1 MLTIEAS
8 LNKLQRILMTDDYKE
23 LIVGQTSLQAEMK
36 YLTEDIRELV
46 KCVKSL
52 ELREPGHKEIEHRLR
67 RLEVRENAL
76 RKDLEIYLFL
86 SKHPRIVA
94 LTAIGLYAIV
104 AVDGW
109 EWLIAKLM

>member
-1 MLTIEAS
+1 
-8 LNKLQRILMTDDYKE
+8 MTDDYKE
-23 LIVGQTSLQAEMK
+23 LIVGQTNLQAEMK

-67 RLEVRENAL
+67 RLELRENAL

-94 LTAIGLYAIV
+94 LTTIGLYAIV

-109 EWLIAKLM
+109 EWLISKLM

>member
-1 MLTIEAS
+1 
-8 LNKLQRILMTDDYKE
+8 MTDDYKE
-23 LIVGQTSLQAEMK
+23 LIVGQTSLQTEMK
-36 YLTEDIRELV
+36 HLTEDIRELV

-52 ELREPGHKEIEHRLR
+52 ELREPGHKEIEHRLI

-86 SKHPRIVA
+86 SKHPKIIA
-94 LTAIGLYAIV
+94 LTATGLYARV

-109 EWLIAKLM
+109 RWLISKLM

>member
-1 MLTIEAS
+1 
-8 LNKLQRILMTDDYKE
+8 MTDDYKE
-23 LIVGQTSLQAEMK
+23 LIVGQTSLQAEVK

-67 RLEVRENAL
+67 RLELRENAL
-76 RKDLEIYLFL
+76 KKDLEIYLFL

-109 EWLIAKLM
+109 EWLIDKLM

>member
-1 MLTIEAS
+1 
-8 LNKLQRILMTDDYKE
+8 MTDDYKE

-52 ELREPGHKEIEHRLR
+52 ELREPGHKEIEHRLK
-67 RLEVRENAL
+67 RLELRENSL

-86 SKHPRIVA
+86 SKRPKLIA
-94 LTAIGLYAIV
+94 ITAIGLYAIV

-109 EWLIAKLM
+109 EWLISKLM

>member
-1 MLTIEAS
+1 MIE
-8 LNKLQRILMTDDYKE
+8 DYKE

-36 YLTEDIRELV
+36 YLTKDIRELV

-52 ELREPGHKEIEHRLR
+52 ELREPGHKEIEHRLK

-86 SKHPRIVA
+86 SKHPRIVV

-109 EWLIAKLM
+109 KWLISKLI

>member
-1 MLTIEAS
+1 
-8 LNKLQRILMTDDYKE
+8 MTDDYKE
-23 LIVGQTSLQAEMK
+23 LIVGQTSLKAEMK
-36 YLTEDIRELV
+36 YLAEDIRELV

-67 RLEVRENAL
+67 RLELRENAL

-94 LTAIGLYAIV
+94 LTTIGLYAIV

-109 EWLIAKLM
+109 EWLISKLM

>member
-1 MLTIEAS
+1 
-8 LNKLQRILMTDDYKE
+8 MTDDYKE

-86 SKHPRIVA
+86 SKRPKLIAIVG
-94 LTAIGLYAIV
+94 IGLYAIV
-104 AVDGW
+104 AVNGW

>member
-1 MLTIEAS
+1 
-8 LNKLQRILMTDDYKE
+8 MTDDYKE
-23 LIVGQTSLQAEMK
+23 LIVGQTSLQAEVK

-109 EWLIAKLM
+109 EWLIAKLI

>member
-1 MLTIEAS
+1 
-8 LNKLQRILMTDDYKE
+8 MTDDYKE
-23 LIVGQTSLQAEMK
+23 LIVGQTSLKAEVK

-52 ELREPGHKEIEHRLR
+52 ELKEPGHKEIEHRLR

-76 RKDLEIYLFL
+76 KKDLEIYLFL

>member
-1 MLTIEAS
+1 
-8 LNKLQRILMTDDYKE
+8 MTDDYKE
-23 LIVGQTSLQAEMK
+23 LIVGQTNLQAEMK

-67 RLEVRENAL
+67 RLELRENAL

-109 EWLIAKLM
+109 EWLISKLM

>member
-1 MLTIEAS
+1 
-8 LNKLQRILMTDDYKE
+8 MTDDYKE

-52 ELREPGHKEIEHRLR
+52 ELREPGHKEREHRLR

>member
-1 MLTIEAS
+1 
-8 LNKLQRILMTDDYKE
+8 MTDDYKE

-52 ELREPGHKEIEHRLR
+52 ELREPGHKEIEHRLK
-67 RLEVRENAL
+67 RLELRENAL

>member
-1 MLTIEAS
+1 
-8 LNKLQRILMTDDYKE
+8 MTDDYKE
-23 LIVGQTSLQAEMK
+23 LIVGQTNLQAEMK

-67 RLEVRENAL
+67 RLELRENAL
-76 RKDLEIYLFL
+76 KKDLEIYLFL

-94 LTAIGLYAIV
+94 LTVIGLYAIV

-109 EWLIAKLM
+109 EWLISKLM

>member
-1 MLTIEAS
+1 
-8 LNKLQRILMTDDYKE
+8 MTDDYKE
-23 LIVGQTSLQAEMK
+23 LIVGQTSLQAEVK

-67 RLEVRENAL
+67 RLELRENAL
-76 RKDLEIYLFL
+76 KKDLEIYLFL
-86 SKHPRIVA
+86 SKRPKMMAIV
-94 LTAIGLYAIV
+94 AIGLYAIV

>member
-1 MLTIEAS
+1 
-8 LNKLQRILMTDDYKE
+8 MTDDYKE
-23 LIVGQTSLQAEMK
+23 LIVGQTSLKAEMK
-36 YLTEDIRELV
+36 YLAEDIRELV
-46 KCVKSL
+46 ECVKSL

-109 EWLIAKLM
+109 EWLITKLM

>member
-1 MLTIEAS
+1 
-8 LNKLQRILMTDDYKE
+8 MTDDYKE
-23 LIVGQTSLQAEMK
+23 LIVGQTNLQAEMK

-76 RKDLEIYLFL
+76 KKDLEIYLFL

-109 EWLIAKLM
+109 EWLISKLM

>member
-1 MLTIEAS
+1 
-8 LNKLQRILMTDDYKE
+8 MTDDYKE

>member
-1 MLTIEAS
+1 
-8 LNKLQRILMTDDYKE
+8 MTNNYKE
-23 LIVGQTSLQAEMK
+23 LVVGQTSLQAEVK
-36 YLTEDIRELV
+36 HLTEDIRELV

-67 RLEVRENAL
+67 RLEVREKAL

-86 SKHPRIVA
+86 SEHPRIVA
-94 LTAIGLYAIV
+94 LTTIGLYAIV

-109 EWLIAKLM
+109 EWLISKLM

>member
-1 MLTIEAS
+1 
-8 LNKLQRILMTDDYKE
+8 MTDDYKE
-23 LIVGQTSLQAEMK
+23 LIVGQTNLQAEMK

-67 RLEVRENAL
+67 RLELRENAL

>member
-1 MLTIEAS
+1 
-8 LNKLQRILMTDDYKE
+8 MTDDYKE
-23 LIVGQTSLQAEMK
+23 LIIGQTSLQAEMK

-86 SKHPRIVA
+86 LKHPRIIA
-94 LTAIGLYAIV
+94 LTAAGLYALV

-109 EWLIAKLM
+109 KWLILKLM

>member
-1 MLTIEAS
+1 
-8 LNKLQRILMTDDYKE
+8 MTDDYTE
-23 LIVGQTSLQAEMK
+23 LIVGQTSLQAEVK

-94 LTAIGLYAIV
+94 LTTIGLYAIV